1 MPSKRFS
8 LILIIA
14 ALSLAG
20 CRAPCPQA
28 PPRSREVTGAS
39 PMQKVEIDRAALEQS
54 LKKKHGQEQAARI
67 KAGLDQV
74 LALWRDVDGDAAA
87 LEKFVSEHFISDPKV
102 LADTFSHLQYAL
114 EMLDGHNH
122 EISRELSRYQVLA
135 GGPLRKVDMLLAA
148 YSPTA
153 HVSEDLYRSKI
164 AFVALLNWSL
174 TTLEQRVGQ
183 GEAWSRQRWAEARL
197 AQRFQH
203 RVPSEIKQES
213 ARVSAQ
219 VEGYID
225 NYNVVMDR
233 LQVPAGTTPFRKGLK
248 LISHW
253 GLRDEIRGQYARKK
267 EGLARQRLITRVM
280 ERIIRQ
286 EIPAEVINKAGPRW
300 DPEKNLVQREEGG
313 AWETAEREAD
323 TRYQHLL
330 SVFRVAKKADPHYPG
345 MDNYIKRIFALGRE
359 MPQQRV
365 KALLEAVLSAPAA
378 RQIGALIS
386 KRLGRP
392 LEPFDLWYT
401 GFQPK
406 SELDERELDKV
417 VRARYADAAA
427 FDRDLPNIL
436 GKLGFA
442 AGTAK
447 FLADHIVVDG
457 ARGAGHAS
465 GAKRRDDAAHLRT
478 RIPKGGMD
486 YKGFNIAVHELG
498 HNVEQVFSISK
509 VDHTLLEGVPNTGF
523 TEAFAFLFQ
532 ARDLEL
538 LGQGKPAANAE
549 ALRTVDR
556 FWNAFEIAGVG
567 LLDMEIWQ
575 WMYDHP
581 GATPA
586 QLREAVVKLAK
597 DLWNRF
603 YAPVFGIKDVI
614 LPAIYSHIIAY
625 GLYTPDYPLG
635 FLITF
640 QVEQFMKGKTMATEM
655 ERMCRLGRL
664 APDIWMQQ
672 AVGTPVSAAPLIK
685 AATEAV
691 GKIK

>member
-1 MPSKRFS
+1 MPK
-8 LILIIA
+8 
-14 ALSLAG
+14 
-20 CRAPCPQA
+20 
-28 PPRSREVTGAS
+28 
-39 PMQKVEIDRAALEQS
+39 KVEINRAALAAALIKE
-54 LKKKHGQEQAARI
+54 HGEDQAARI
-67 KAGLDQV
+67 KAGLSQV
-74 LALWRDVDGDAAA
+74 LTLWRDVDGDAAA
-87 LEKFVSEHFISDPKV
+87 LEAFARTHFISDPKV
-102 LADTFSHLQYAL
+102 LADTFDHMQYAL

-122 EISRELSRYQVLA
+122 EIARELSRYQVLA
-135 GGPLRKVDMLLAA
+135 GGPLRKVDGLLAA

-153 HVSEDLYRSKI
+153 HVSEDLFLSKI
-164 AFVALLNWSL
+164 GFVVLLNWPL
-174 TTLEQRVGQ
+174 TTLEQRVGE
-183 GEAWSRQRWAEARL
+183 GTTWTRKRWAEARL
-197 AQRFQH
+197 AERFQH
-203 RVPSEIKQES
+203 RVPPEIKQEGARIS
-213 ARVSAQ
+213 AG
-219 VEGYID
+219 VENYID

-233 LQVPAGTTPFRKGLK
+233 LRMPDGAAPFREGLK

-267 EGLARQRLITRVM
+267 DGLARQRLITKVM

-286 EIPAEVINKAGPRW
+286 EIPAEVIDKPGPRW
-300 DPEKNLVQREEGG
+300 DPDKNLVQRKEGG
-313 AWETAEREAD
+313 AWEPAAREPDA
-323 TRYQHLL
+323 RYAHLL
-330 SVFRVAKKADPHYPG
+330 SMFRVARKGDPYYPG
-345 MDNYIKRIFALGRE
+345 LDNYIQRIFAKGRE
-359 MPQQRV
+359 MPRQRV
-365 KALLEAVLSAPAA
+365 QALLEAVLSAPVAE
-378 RQIGALIS
+378 QVGAVIA

-427 FDRDLPNIL
+427 FDKDLPNIL
-436 GKLGFA
+436 GKLGFSA
-442 AGTAK
+442 DTAK
-447 FLADHIVVDG
+447 FLSDHIVVDG

-465 GAKRRDDAAHLRT
+465 GAKRRADSAHLRT
-478 RIPKGGMD
+478 RIPEGGMD

-498 HNVEQVFSISK
+498 HNVEQVFSLSR

-538 LGQGKPAANAE
+538 LGQGKPAGNADV
-549 ALRTVDR
+549 LRTVDR

-567 LLDMEIWQ
+567 LLDIQIWQ

-581 GATPA
+581 DATPA
-586 QLREAVVKLAK
+586 QLREAVVALAK
-597 DLWNRF
+597 ALWNRF

-640 QVEQFMKGKTMATEM
+640 QVEEHMKGKTMATEM
-655 ERMCRLGRL
+655 ERMCRQGRL

-672 AVGTPVSAAPLIK
+672 AVGAPVSADPLIK
-685 AATEAV
+685 AATEA
-691 GKIK
+691 IKKLQ

>member
-1 MPSKRFS
+1 
-8 LILIIA
+8 
-14 ALSLAG
+14 
-20 CRAPCPQA
+20 
-28 PPRSREVTGAS
+28 
-39 PMQKVEIDRAALEQS
+39 MQKVDIDRAALERV
-54 LKKKHGQEQAARI
+54 LLNKHGPDHAARI
-67 KAGLDQV
+67 KAGLDQ
-74 LALWRDVDGDAAA
+74 LLTLWRPVDGDAAA
-87 LEKFVSEHFISDPKV
+87 LEKFVTEHFISDPKV
-102 LADTFSHLQYAL
+102 LSDTFSHLQYAL

-135 GGPLRKVDMLLAA
+135 GGPLRKVDGLLAA

-153 HVSEDLYRSKI
+153 HVSEDLYLSKV
-164 AFVALLNWSL
+164 AFVVLLNFAL
-174 TTLEQRVGQ
+174 TTLEQRVDQ
-183 GEAWSRQRWAEARL
+183 GKTWSRQRWAEARL

-203 RVPSEIKQES
+203 RVPPEIKQEGARIS
-213 ARVSAQ
+213 AE
-219 VEGYID
+219 VENYID

-233 LQVPAGTTPFRKGLK
+233 LQVPAGTAPFRDGLK

-253 GLRDEIRGQYARKK
+253 GLRDEIRGQYGRKK
-267 EGLARQRLITRVM
+267 EGLARQRLITQVM

-286 EIPAEVINKAGPRW
+286 EIPAEVINKPEPRW
-300 DPEKNLVQREEGG
+300 DPVKNLVQRKEGG
-313 AWETAEREAD
+313 AWEPAAREPD
-323 TRYQHLL
+323 TRYAHLL
-330 SVFRVAKKADPHYPG
+330 SMFRVAKKADPHYPG
-345 MDNYIKRIFALGRE
+345 LDNYIKRIFAMGRE
-359 MPQQRV
+359 MPAARV
-365 KALLEAVLSAPAA
+365 KGLLEAVLSAPVAK
-378 RQIGALIS
+378 QIGALIS
-386 KRLGRP
+386 QRLGRP

-427 FDRDLPNIL
+427 FDKDLPNIL
-436 GKLGFA
+436 GKLGFTA
-442 AGTAK
+442 ETAK

-465 GAKRRDDAAHLRT
+465 GAKRRDDSAHLRT

-498 HNVEQVFSISK
+498 HNVEQVFSMSK
-509 VDHTLLEGVPNTGF
+509 VDYTLLEGVPNTGF

-538 LGQGKPAANAE
+538 LGQGKAAANAD

-567 LLDMEIWQ
+567 LLDMEIWH

-581 GATPA
+581 EATPA
-586 QLREAVVKLAK
+586 QLREAVIKLARE
-597 DLWNRF
+597 LWNRF
-603 YAPVFGIKDVI
+603 YAPVFGVKDVI

-640 QVEQFMKGKTMATEM
+640 QVEQFIKGKTMATEM

-672 AVGTPVSAAPLIK
+672 AVGAPVSADPLIK
-685 AATEAV
+685 AATEAAS
-691 GKIK
+691 KIK